1 VNEAEE
7 DEAEAEAD
15 DDDDGDGND
24 GGGDGDG
31 CWGPWSLSRL
41 PSPKSAIFKVAV
53 RTSREENCVVVRWYD
68 EMVACV
74 ELWW

>member
-1 VNEAEE
+1 MNEAEE

-15 DDDDGDGND
+15 DDDDGDGD
-24 GGGDGDG
+24 DG
-31 CWGPWSLSRL
+31 CWGPWSRSRL

-68 EMVACV
+68 GVVAYA
-74 ELWW
+74 ELCDELCGKL